1 MRPRPTIRLRLTAL
15 YALLV
20 FLAGGLLLA
29 VSYALLDRHLHDTL
43 SDAAADGVLR
53 DLRGQYVLAL
63 LAVTVMAVLLG
74 WLIAGRALSRLRAI
88 EAAASA
94 VSGESLGRRVALQGP
109 DDELRELANAFDA
122 MLERLDAAFASQKRF
137 VANASHELR
146 TPLTV
151 LRTEVEVALSDSDAT
166 AADLRA
172 TAEVVREEVMRFE
185 ALLESLLA
193 LARSEAGALESDEQ
207 VDLAETTRRVVER
220 LRHDAAEN
228 AVRLSLH
235 AERTMVAGD
244 PDLLEQLVFNL
255 VENAVTHNS
264 RDGFAVVRLG
274 PRGADALL
282 EVTNSGPRV
291 PDEELALLTEPFHRF
306 DRRRPGRGAGVGLSI
321 VRAVATAHGGR
332 LGLAPRDEGGLVAEV
347 VLPGLRDGRARPGL
361 RGSART
367 RPAPGAP
374 WTEPRAQRG
383 GRRRRSRSR

>member
-43 SDAAADGVLR
+43 RDAAADGILR

-74 WLIAGRALSRLRAI
+74 WVVAGRALSRLRAI
-88 EAAASA
+88 EAAAAA
-94 VSGESLGRRVALQGP
+94 VSGESLGRRVALEGP

-151 LRTEVEVALSDSDAT
+151 LRTEVEVALADPDASVGE
-166 AADLRA
+166 LRA
-172 TAEVVREEVMRFE
+172 MAEVVREEVKRFE

-193 LARSEAGALESDEQ
+193 LARSEAGALERDEP
-207 VDLAETTRRVVER
+207 VDLAETARRVVER
-220 LRHDAAEN
+220 LRREAAERS
-228 AVRLSLH
+228 VRLSLH

-255 VENAVTHNS
+255 VENAVSHNCE
-264 RDGFAVVRLG
+264 DGFAVVRVG
-274 PRGADALL
+274 PRGTEALL

-291 PDEELALLTEPFHRF
+291 PGDEVKLLTEPFHRF

-321 VRAVATAHGGR
+321 VRAVASAHGGR
-332 LGLAPRDEGGLVAEV
+332 LRLSARDEGGLLAEV
-347 VLPGLRDGRARPGL
+347 VLPSVRAGRARPGL
-361 RGSART
+361 RDSART

-374 WTEPRAQRG
+374 SPGGRPSSG

>member
-29 VSYALLDRHLHDTL
+29 VSYALIDGHLHDTL
-43 SDAAADGVLR
+43 TDAAADSILR

-63 LAVTVMAVLLG
+63 VAVTVMAVLLG
-74 WLIAGRALSRLRAI
+74 WLVAGRALSRLRAI

-151 LRTEVEVALSDSDAT
+151 LRTEVDVALADPDAT
-166 AADLRA
+166 AGDLRA
-172 TAEVVREEVMRFE
+172 MAEVVREEVTRFE
-185 ALLESLLA
+185 ALLASLLA
-193 LARSEAGALESDEQ
+193 LARSEAGALDSDEQ
-207 VDLAETTRRVVER
+207 VDLAETARRVVER
-220 LRHDAAEN
+220 LRPEAAEN
-228 AVRLSLH
+228 EVRLSLH
-235 AERTMVAGD
+235 AERVVVAGD
-244 PDLLEQLVFNL
+244 PELLEQLVFNL
-255 VENAVTHNS
+255 VENAVAHNC

-274 PRGADALL
+274 PRGTDALL
-282 EVTNSGPRV
+282 EVTNGGPPV
-291 PDEELALLTEPFHRF
+291 PADEVALLTEPFHRF
-306 DRRRPGRGAGVGLSI
+306 DRRRAGRGAGVGLSI

-332 LGLAPRDEGGLVAEV
+332 LLLVAREEGGLLAEV
-347 VLPGLRDGRARPGL
+347 ILPGLRAGRDRPGA
-361 RGSART
+361 RGSARR
-367 RPAPGAP
+367 RPASGAP
-374 WTEPRAQRG
+374 STASRARRA
-383 GRRRRSRSR
+383 GRRRR

>member
-43 SDAAADGVLR
+43 SDAAADGILR

-63 LAVTVMAVLLG
+63 LAVTVMAVLIG
-74 WLIAGRALSRLRAI
+74 WLIAGRALSRLREI

-94 VSGESLGRRVALQGP
+94 VSGESLSRRVALEGP

-122 MLERLDAAFASQKRF
+122 MLERLDSAFASQKRF

-151 LRTEVEVALSDSDAT
+151 LRTEVEVALSDPDAT
-166 AADLRA
+166 VEELRA
-172 TAEVVREEVMRFE
+172 MGEVVREEVKRFE

-193 LARSEAGALESDEQ
+193 LARSEAGALASDEP
-207 VDLAETTRRVVER
+207 VDLAETARRVVAR
-220 LRHDAAEN
+220 LRHEATESD
-228 AVRLSLH
+228 VRLSLH
-235 AERTMVAGD
+235 AERTLVAGD
-244 PDLLEQLVFNL
+244 ADLLEQLVFNL
-255 VENAVTHNS
+255 VENAVTHNC

-274 PRGADALL
+274 PLGTDALL
-282 EVTNSGPRV
+282 EVTNNGPRV
-291 PDEELALLTEPFHRF
+291 PPDEVALLTEPFQRF

-321 VRAVATAHGGR
+321 VRAVTTAHGGR
-332 LGLAPRDEGGLVAEV
+332 LRLAARDEGGLVAEV
-347 VLPGLRDGRARPGL
+347 VLPSLRDERGRRDGRDSVR
-361 RGSART
+361 

-374 WTEPRAQRG
+374 WPGARPQSE
-383 GRRRRSRSR
+383 GRRPRSRSR

>member
-20 FLAGGLLLA
+20 FFAGGLLLA

-43 SDAAADGVLR
+43 SDAAADGILR

-63 LAVTVMAVLLG
+63 VAVTVMAVLLG
-74 WLIAGRALSRLRAI
+74 WLVAGRALSRLRAI

-151 LRTEVEVALSDSDAT
+151 LRTEVEVALADPDAT

-172 TAEVVREEVMRFE
+172 MAEVVREEVTRFE
-185 ALLESLLA
+185 ALLASLLA
-193 LARSEAGALESDEQ
+193 LARSEAGALESDQ
-207 VDLAETTRRVVER
+207 PVDLADTARRVVER
-220 LRHDAAEN
+220 LRPEAAEN
-228 AVRLSLH
+228 QVRLSLH
-235 AERTMVAGD
+235 AERVLVDGD
-244 PDLLEQLVFNL
+244 PELLEQLVFNL
-255 VENAVTHNS
+255 VENAVTHNRS
-264 RDGFAVVRLG
+264 DGFAEVRLG
-274 PRGADALL
+274 PRGTDALL
-282 EVTNSGPRV
+282 EVTNSGPLV
-291 PDEELALLTEPFHRF
+291 PAGEVALLTEPFHRF

-332 LGLAPRDEGGLVAEV
+332 LRLDAREEGGLDAEATLPV
-347 VLPGLRDGRARPGL
+347 VRAERARPER
-361 RGSART
+361 RGSARP

-374 WTEPRAQRG
+374 STGSPAQREG
-383 GRRRRSRSR
+383 HRRRSRSR